1 MKKRLLSD
9 KTLDIV
15 CPIAVVVISLLLLG
29 KDWIMFIIGLI
40 AALFSGIWW
49 IIVSIPLVVWLVL
62 LVLK

>member
-1 MKKRLLSD
+1 MKE

-40 AALFSGIWW
+40 AAFFSGMRGL
-49 IIVSIPLVVWLVL
+49 IVGIPLVVWVIILII
-62 LVLK
+62 K